1 MAEAAASSEAHLNKN
16 GSCSS
21 IDHVSELVDAVSING
36 AENGEAD
43 EEILYAIGDY
53 FGVGE
58 EQLSFERG
66 DELKIIEK
74 TTEHWWWAE
83 LRGQC
88 GYVPA
93 NHLTYNSFQQIY
105 WQDDEYFGSYGNLK
119 LHHEMLS
126 DRPRTLAYQ
135 RAIQDN
141 AHLLKDKVILD
152 VGSGTG
158 ILSLM
163 CAKYG
168 KPKQVYAVEA
178 SDIADYTTEVVQSN
192 GLSHLITV
200 LYSYVEDIVLDEPVD
215 LIISEWMGT
224 LLLFEMMIE
233 SVLIARDKH
242 LRPGGM
248 VWPSTASL
256 YFVPVSAHDQ
266 YSESMDF
273 WSEQYGFDFS
283 CFKPLALKEFLHK
296 PKHSHTLDRG
306 DCLASETKLLELDV
320 NKVSVIDLE
329 EMTCPFEFHITKS
342 GVLHGFCSWFQVDF
356 QGLSSNV
363 ETTFLNT
370 GPDFEET
377 HWKQNLFLLDSGWT
391 VEEGDTLRGQA
402 KIVRH
407 TEWRRH
413 LRLIV
418 SFIHLQAKSGQSKE
432 CEKQFH
438 VWR

>member
-1 MAEAAASSEAHLNKN
+1 MADAAASSEAHLNKN

-168 KPKQVYAVEA
+168 KPKQ
-178 SDIADYTTEVVQSN
+178 
-192 GLSHLITV
+192 
-200 LYSYVEDIVLDEPVD
+200 
-215 LIISEWMGT
+215 
-224 LLLFEMMIE
+224 FEMMIE